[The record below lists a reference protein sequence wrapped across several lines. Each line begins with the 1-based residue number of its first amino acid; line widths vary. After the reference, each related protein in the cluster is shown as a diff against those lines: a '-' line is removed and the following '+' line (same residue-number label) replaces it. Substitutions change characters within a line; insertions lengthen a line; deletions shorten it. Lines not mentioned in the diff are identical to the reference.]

1 MDRKGL
7 EAESWGRESEGQ
19 ERTGEPFGENQQKN
33 RSGKTGDMEEG
44 ERQTQE
50 KGGEAKGKGQWHLYL

>member
-7 EAESWGRESEGQ
+7 GAESGGRESKGQ
-19 ERTGEPFGENQQKN
+19 EKTGESFGENQQKN
-33 RSGKTGDMEEG
+33 RPWKTGDMEER

-50 KGGEAKGKGQWHLYL
+50 KGGEAKGKGQLHLYL

>member
-7 EAESWGRESEGQ
+7 EAESGGRESKGQ

-33 RSGKTGDMEEG
+33 RSGKTGDVKEG

-50 KGGEAKGKGQWHLYL
+50 KGGEAKGKGQLYLYL